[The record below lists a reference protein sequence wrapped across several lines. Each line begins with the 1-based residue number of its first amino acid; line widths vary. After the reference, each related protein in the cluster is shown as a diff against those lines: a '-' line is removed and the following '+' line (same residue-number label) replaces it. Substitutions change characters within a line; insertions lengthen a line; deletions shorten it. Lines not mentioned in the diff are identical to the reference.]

1 MIVQI
6 VQVISEPAAACLTY
20 GLGQSDPKER
30 FYAVILRIGGRG
42 MDASLILVNHG
53 LISIVD
59 TVSRDNFGGDTI
71 TGLLVDY
78 LATEFER

>member
-6 VQVISEPAAACLTY
+6 VQVISEPAAACLAY
-20 GLGQSDPKER
+20 GLGQSDSEER
-30 FYAVILRIGGRG
+30 FYAVVLRIGGRG

-78 LATEFER
+78 LAAEFER